1 MNDTD
6 LSKVEN
12 VIMSKIADMPPVG
25 LRESRW
31 EAAVSVF
38 ARVNEEADD
47 GFFAQRLGG
56 L

>member
-1 MNDTD
+1 VNDTD

-38 ARVNEEADD
+38 ARVNKETDD
-47 GFFAQRLGG
+47 SFFAKRFGG